1 VLEVKSIS
9 KSYQRYQAC
18 KEIDLTFKQ
27 GKIVGLFGANGAGK
41 STCFHIITGLIKP
54 DSGTITINNLDITH
68 KPLHQRATHGISYLP
83 QDSSIFQSLTVEQNI
98 LAVLELSKIDTKERK
113 NRLESLIDKF
123 SLSKVRHT
131 QGSLLSGGERRRT
144 EVARAMANH
153 PQFLLLD
160 EPFSGVDPIAV
171 HEIKVLLQNIQK
183 ELQVGIIITDHN
195 VAATLPMCDYAY
207 IMHLGE
213 VLTQGSPEQ
222 VRNCPVAK
230 KYYLGDSLETAI
242 IE

>member
-1 VLEVKSIS
+1 MLEVKSIS

-18 KEIDLTFKQ
+18 KQIDLSFRQ
-27 GKIVGLFGANGAGK
+27 GQIVGLFGANGAGK

-54 DSGTITINNLDITH
+54 DHGSIFINDHDITH

-98 LAVLELSKIDTKERK
+98 LSVLELSNLSPKERK
-113 NRLESLIDKF
+113 KRLESLIDKF

-171 HEIKVLLQNIQK
+171 HEIKVLLHNIQK

-195 VAATLPMCDYAY
+195 VTATLPLCDYAY

-213 VLTQGSPEQ
+213 VLTQGTPEE
-222 VRNCPVAK
+222 VRTCPIAK
-230 KYYLGDSLETAI
+230 KYYLGNSLDHQSFG
-242 IE
+242 